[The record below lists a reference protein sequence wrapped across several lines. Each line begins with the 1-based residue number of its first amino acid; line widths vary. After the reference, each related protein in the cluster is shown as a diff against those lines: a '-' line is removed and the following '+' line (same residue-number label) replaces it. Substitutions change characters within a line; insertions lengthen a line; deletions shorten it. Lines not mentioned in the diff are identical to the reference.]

1 MAPLRPLTT
10 PGRKPTPPVCAN
22 PPTGGFLAKFLVF
35 GAAVERGLGG
45 LVIIAVLASLV
56 SVYYYLRV
64 IVVMYMRPSFLEEA
78 DPEGDQP
85 GVFLALFFCLY
96 AVLQLGVAPGNILA
110 FIKQAMNF

>member
-1 MAPLRPLTT
+1 
-10 PGRKPTPPVCAN
+10 
-22 PPTGGFLAKFLVF
+22 
-35 GAAVERGLGG
+35 LGG

-64 IVVMYMRPSFLEEA
+64 IVIMHMRPSLEE
-78 DPEGDQP
+78 DGPEGDQP
-85 GVFLALFFCLY
+85 GVFLALFLCLY